1 MDSNEYIKQARVTM
15 ADPIEAINRVDT
27 KAMNLI
33 HAAFGMQTEA
43 GEFTDMLK
51 KHFFYGKELD
61 VVNLKEEMG
70 DLLWYVALACKT
82 LDCTFEELFDTN
94 IAKLRERYSG
104 KFNEYDAEHRNLEA
118 ERKILEEN

>member
-1 MDSNEYIKQARVTM
+1 MDSNEYIKQAAVTM
-15 ADPIEAINRVDT
+15 ADPIEAINRIDT
-27 KAMNLI
+27 KAMNLL

-51 KHFFYGKELD
+51 KSFFYGKELD
-61 VVNLKEEMG
+61 IVNLKEELG
-70 DLLWYVALACKT
+70 DQLWYIALACET

-94 IAKLRERYSG
+94 IAKLRERFGG
-104 KFNEYDAEHRNLEA
+104 KFNEYDAEHRDLEA